1 MSEGVLE
8 NVTGVLIAGGKSR
21 RMGRDKRFLQIGGRS
36 VFDQTLSL
44 LMKTFAETIVVLAE
58 PIELLDVRGCRVV
71 YDAIPGAGSL
81 GGLYTGLISA
91 TQPRIFAVACDMPFL
106 DVGVIHFMVSCDEA
120 ADVVVAELGGRF
132 QPMHAVY
139 SKRCVPFLRAMA
151 ECKNLKIQKLFLTEG
166 LRATVLGESEF
177 SSLGA
182 GCRSFQNINT
192 PQDLAAA
199 ESPISDKP

>member
-8 NVTGVLIAGGKSR
+8 KVTGVLIAGGKSR
-21 RMGRDKRFLQIGGRS
+21 RMGRDKRFLQVRGRS

-44 LMKTFAETIVVLAE
+44 LMKTFAETLVVLAE

-71 YDAIPGAGSL
+71 YDAIPSAGSL

-91 TQPRIFAVACDMPFL
+91 SQPRIFAVACDMPFL
-106 DVGVIHFMVSCDEA
+106 DTGVVRFMVSHDEA

-139 SKRCVPFLRAMA
+139 SKRCVPFLKAMA
-151 ECKNLKIQKLFLTEG
+151 ERKDLKIQKLFLTEG
-166 LRATVLGESEF
+166 LRVTVLGVRDLSI
-177 SSLGA
+177 LRA
-182 GCRSFQNINT
+182 GVRSFQNINT
-192 PQDLAAA
+192 PEDLAVA

>member
-1 MSEGVLE
+1 
-8 NVTGVLIAGGKSR
+8 
-21 RMGRDKRFLQIGGRS
+21 
-36 VFDQTLSL
+36 
-44 LMKTFAETIVVLAE
+44 
-58 PIELLDVRGCRVV
+58 
-71 YDAIPGAGSL
+71 
-81 GGLYTGLISA
+81 
-91 TQPRIFAVACDMPFL
+91 MPFL

-151 ECKNLKIQKLFLTEG
+151 EGKNLKIQKLFLTEG

-177 SSLGA
+177 SALGA

>member
-21 RMGRDKRFLQIGGRS
+21 RMGHDKRFLQVGGRS

-58 PIELLDVRGCRVV
+58 PIESLDVRGCRVV

-91 TQPRIFAVACDMPFL
+91 TQARIFAVACDMPFL
-106 DVGVIHFMVSCDEA
+106 DVGVVRFMVSCDDV

-151 ECKNLKIQKLFLTEG
+151 ECKDLKIHKLFLTKE
-166 LRATVLGESEF
+166 LRVTVLGESEF
-177 SSLGA
+177 FPLGA
-182 GCRSFQNINT
+182 GGRSFQNINT